1 MLLKDLEPGMRGRII
16 GFDQSAPE
24 YRRRLLVLG
33 ATPGTQFEVLRR
45 APLGDPIEIRV
56 RGACLSVRKDEI
68 QIMQVEAVK

>member
-1 MLLKDLEPGMRGRII
+1 MLLNDLEPGMQGKII

-33 ATPGTQFEVLRR
+33 ATPGTRFEVLRR

-56 RGACLSVRKDEI
+56 RGSCLSVRKDEI
-68 QIMQVEAVK
+68 RIMQVEAVK